1 MYIYI
6 LKNNKMNSC
15 IVTTQFKK
23 RILPEKPI
31 TGKDSQPHI
40 DKRFNLPEIYYNY
53 KIICI

>member
-15 IVTTQFKK
+15 IATTQFKK